1 MSTIKFKQEDKEYVE
16 IQTRINDFNKEYSN
30 YSIITHPEVFELSGN
45 VYAKVQACIQ
55 NAEGRVVNTGT
66 SMKQKD
72 SNNINKFSFL
82 ENAETSAIGR
92 ALSFFGIA
100 ATNVIAS
107 KDEVDDAKESLKQLE
122 KKETVDKG
130 KKLVESASEGLPEVD
145 YSFITTKTPRSE
157 KSLEKMYEGFKNI
170 GLTGSILKLKIKGDL
185 VEFLKNEPKDKII
198 NLL

>member
-30 YSIITHPEVFELSGN
+30 YSIITHPEVFELAGN

-55 NAEGRVVNTGT
+55 NKEGRVINTGT

-72 SNNINKFSFL
+72 SNDINKFSFL

-107 KDEVDDAKESLKQLE
+107 KDEVDDAKESLKQSE